1 MVGNRAD
8 IQPRHNASF
17 QTGPKAGA
25 TDFCMETT
33 QILVKQ
39 PVTTPWFGFALCAV
53 AYSFGGTASTLMA
66 TYLPVAVP
74 QLLGKAATEA
84 EIGAVSAWVSAAFLY
99 GWMAGGLLFGPIA
112 DRIGRVRALTV
123 ATAMCGLAMLA
134 TASVPLVLTL
144 IIARILT
151 GAGVGGILLVAT
163 VYIAEVWPAQS
174 RPVAIGVLSTMFPV
188 GLIGTG
194 ALVGGITNWKS
205 AFFIGIIPVVMAG
218 LIGWLL
224 PESGVWKA
232 GKNTVTALQSPR
244 LFDAANRP
252 NVLAGAVIFGSV
264 LIGLWGIFSWIP
276 TWVQSLLPAGQSG
289 QTERSIT
296 FLLLGGGGILG
307 SLLSGFL
314 VSRLGPRRTLLL
326 TFACCML
333 ACGLLFLTNQTF
345 SPVVYGE
352 LALLSLF
359 FGISQGSLSSYV
371 PDLFP
376 AEIRATASGFCFN
389 IGRLF
394 TATSVLFVGA
404 MVVALGGYGNALT
417 VFSAGFAVAF
427 VVIWL
432 RRH

>member
-1 MVGNRAD
+1 MVKAD
-8 IQPRHNASF
+8 
-17 QTGPKAGA
+17 
-25 TDFCMETT
+25 E
-33 QILVKQ
+33 
-39 PVTTPWFGFALCAV
+39 TPWFGFMLCAV
-53 AYSFGGTASTLMA
+53 AYLFGGTASTLMA

-74 QLLGKAATEA
+74 QLLSKAATEA
-84 EIGAVSAWVSAAFLY
+84 EIGAVGAWVSAAFLY

-123 ATAMCGLAMLA
+123 ATALCGLAMLA
-134 TASVPLVLTL
+134 TAFVPSIALLLVV
-144 IIARILT
+144 RILT

-163 VYIAEVWPAQS
+163 VYVAEVWPAKS
-174 RPVAIGVLSTMFPV
+174 RPVAIGILSTMFPV

-194 ALVGGITNWKS
+194 ALVSGITDWES
-205 AFFIGIIPVVMAG
+205 AFFIGIIPIIMAG

-224 PESGVWKA
+224 PESAVWYA
-232 GKNTVTALQSPR
+232 EKNAFTSLQSPKPNAAR
-244 LFDAANRP
+244 LFDAENHP

-276 TWVQSLLPAGQSG
+276 TWVQSLLPTGQSG
-289 QTERSIT
+289 QTERGVT
-296 FLLLGGGGILG
+296 MLLLGGGGIIG
-307 SLLSGFL
+307 SVLSGFF
-314 VSRLGPRRTLLL
+314 VSRLGPRQTLLV
-326 TFACCML
+326 TFAGCI
-333 ACGLLFLTNQTF
+333 AGSGLLFLTNQTF
-345 SPVVYGE
+345 SPVIYGE

-376 AEIRATASGFCFN
+376 AEIRATATGFCFN

-417 VFSAGFAVAF
+417 VFSAGFAIAF
-427 VVIWL
+427 VVIFM
-432 RRH
+432 RRS

>member
-1 MVGNRAD
+1 M
-8 IQPRHNASF
+8 
-17 QTGPKAGA
+17 
-25 TDFCMETT
+25 
-33 QILVKQ
+33 QI
-39 PVTTPWFGFALCAV
+39 PVRQLITTPWVSFVLCAI
-53 AYSFGGTASTLMA
+53 AYLFGGTASTLMA

-74 QLLGKAATEA
+74 QLLGEAATEA
-84 EIGAVSAWVSAAFLY
+84 EIGPVSAWISAAFLY
-99 GWMAGGLLFGPIA
+99 GWMTGGLIFGPIA
-112 DRIGRVRALTV
+112 DRIGRVRALAL

-134 TASVPLVLTL
+134 TAFVPSVSTL

-163 VYIAEVWPAQS
+163 VYIAEVWPPKS

-194 ALVGGITNWKS
+194 ALVGGIIHWQS
-205 AFFIGIIPVVMAG
+205 AFFVGIIPVVMAG

-224 PESGVWKA
+224 PESAVWQTRKNA
-232 GKNTVTALQSPR
+232 GTALQSPEPSAARPSAARPNAAR
-244 LFDAANRP
+244 LFDAKNRP
-252 NVLAGAVIFGSV
+252 NLLAGALIFGSV

-289 QTERSIT
+289 QAERGVT
-296 FLLLGGGGILG
+296 MLLLGGGGIIG
-307 SLLSGFL
+307 SILSGFL
-314 VSRLGPRRTLLL
+314 VSRLGPRQTLLI
-326 TFACCML
+326 TFAGCI
-333 ACGLLFLTNQTF
+333 AGSGLLFLTNQTF

-404 MVVALGGYGNALT
+404 MVVGLGGYGNALT
-417 VFSAGFAVAF
+417 VFSAGFMVAF
-427 VVIWL
+427 VVIFM
-432 RRH
+432 RRS